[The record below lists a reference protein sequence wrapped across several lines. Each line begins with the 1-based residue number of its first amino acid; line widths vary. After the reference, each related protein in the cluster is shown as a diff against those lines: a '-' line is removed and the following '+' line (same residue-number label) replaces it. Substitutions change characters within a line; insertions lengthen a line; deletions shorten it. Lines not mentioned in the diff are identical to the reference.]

1 MYRSGHDQQGCRT
14 MFDFD
19 PTKVANSQFREAAKI
34 VGLDPSLASL
44 LETPYRIVQVQIPY
58 KQDSGDLAIT
68 YGYRVQHNAAL
79 GPYKGG
85 IRYHPDVNLDE
96 VCSLASLMTWK
107 SSLLDIPFGGAK
119 GGVVC
124 DPLALSRSELE
135 RITRIFTRKIS
146 GVIGPKKDIPAPD
159 LGTDERTM
167 GWMADEWGKY
177 GGYDPAVVTG
187 KPLSLGGS
195 YGRKE
200 ATGRGVLLIIHEAC
214 VALQRKF
221 EDQTIAVQG
230 FGNVGAWFS
239 ILAAEEG
246 ARIVAV
252 SDQWAAFHCDGN
264 SGFSPAALRE
274 MSEAAWR
281 RESIESIA
289 LENGASKITN
299 EDLLTM
305 AVDILVPSAI
315 GGVITAKN
323 VDAVRASLI
332 VEAANEPI
340 TEDADKVLTVRPNTL
355 VVPDI
360 LANAG
365 GVVVSYFE
373 WVQNRQEMRW
383 EPDRIVRELESKM
396 RVAFAA
402 TYRISQDKGVSLRT
416 AAYVAAIER
425 VADATKYRF

>member
-1 MYRSGHDQQGCRT
+1 

-34 VGLDPSLASL
+34 VGLDPSIASL

-200 ATGRGVLLIIHEAC
+200 ATGRGVMLMVREAC
-214 VALQRKF
+214 EALQRKF
-221 EDQTIAVQG
+221 EGRTVAVQG

-252 SDQWAAFHCDGN
+252 SDQWGAFRCGGSD
-264 SGFSPAALRE
+264 GFSPTVLRE
-274 MSEAAWR
+274 MGETSWK
-281 RESIESIA
+281 RESIEGVASR
-289 LENGASKITN
+289 NGASKITN

-305 AVDILVPSAI
+305 AVDILVPAAI
-315 GGVITAKN
+315 GGVITARN
-323 VDAVRASLI
+323 VDAVRARMI

-340 TEDADKVLTVRPNTL
+340 TEDADKALAARPDTL
-355 VVPDI
+355 VIPDI

-383 EPDRIVRELESKM
+383 ESDRIVRELESKM
-396 RVAFAA
+396 KTAFAT
-402 TYRISQDKGVSLRT
+402 TYRISQDKGIGLRT

>member
-1 MYRSGHDQQGCRT
+1 MQGL
-14 MFDFD
+14 FDFD

-34 VGLDPSLASL
+34 VGLDSSLASL
-44 LETPYRIVQVQIPY
+44 LETPYRIIQVQIPY

-96 VCSLASLMTWK
+96 ICSLASLMTWK

-124 DPLALSRSELE
+124 DPLTLSRSELE

-146 GVIGPKKDIPAPD
+146 TSIGPKKDIPAPD
-159 LGTDERTM
+159 MGTDERTM

-200 ATGRGVLLIIHEAC
+200 VTGRGVMLIIQEAC
-214 VALQRKF
+214 NALQRKF
-221 EDQTIAVQG
+221 EDQTVAVQG

-252 SDQWAAFHCDGN
+252 SDQWGAFHCDD
-264 SGFSPAALRE
+264 GFPPTALRE
-274 MSEAAWR
+274 MSEAAWK
-281 RESIESIA
+281 RESIESA
-289 LENGASKITN
+289 AMRNGASKITN
-299 EDLLTM
+299 DELLTM
-305 AVDILVPSAI
+305 GVDILVPSAI

-323 VDAVRASLI
+323 VDAVRAHMI

-340 TEDADKVLTVRPNTL
+340 MEDADKALAARPDTL
-355 VVPDI
+355 VIPDI

-383 EPDRIVRELESKM
+383 ESDRIVRELASKM
-396 RVAFAA
+396 KAAFATA
-402 TYRISQDKGVSLRT
+402 YRISQDKGVSLRT